1 MIILS
6 GGGAPARCQA
16 FSAKKKLI
24 LCKKS
29 VDFLGDSA
37 ILFSVMR
44 DMTKIGIEEVFEA
57 DPRARAEY
65 DAVCD
70 AWQDEAIAVQDAQGT
85 VFIGGVAVWKIL
97 EKSA

>member
-1 MIILS
+1 MVSHS
-6 GGGAPARCQA
+6 GGKVKLFPR
-16 FSAKKKLI
+16 KKKLI
-24 LCKKS
+24 FFKKR

-37 ILFSVMR
+37 ILFAVMR

-70 AWQDEAIAVQDAQGT
+70 AWQNEAIASQDAAAEST
-85 VFIGGVAVWKIL
+85 VFIGGVAVWKML

>member
-1 MIILS
+1 L
-6 GGGAPARCQA
+6 
-16 FSAKKKLI
+16 
-24 LCKKS
+24 KKS

>member
-1 MIILS
+1 MPRNVKLFL
-6 GGGAPARCQA
+6 R
-16 FSAKKKLI
+16 KKKLI
-24 LCKKS
+24 FLKKS
-29 VDFLGDSA
+29 VDFPADSA

-44 DMTKIGIEEVFEA
+44 DMIKIEIEEVFEA

-70 AWQDEAIAVQDAQGT
+70 AWQDEAIAAQDAQT

>member
-1 MIILS
+1 M
-6 GGGAPARCQA
+6 
-16 FSAKKKLI
+16 
-24 LCKKS
+24 KKS

-70 AWQDEAIAVQDAQGT
+70 AWKNEAIIMQDALAEST
-85 VFIGGVAVWKIL
+85 VFIDGVAVWKIL

>member
-1 MIILS
+1 M
-6 GGGAPARCQA
+6 
-16 FSAKKKLI
+16 
-24 LCKKS
+24 

-44 DMTKIGIEEVFEA
+44 DMTKIEIEEVFEA

-70 AWQDEAIAVQDAQGT
+70 AWQDEAIAAQDAQDAQDAQT

>member
-1 MIILS
+1 M
-6 GGGAPARCQA
+6 
-16 FSAKKKLI
+16 
-24 LCKKS
+24 
-29 VDFLGDSA
+29 VDFLGYSA

-44 DMTKIGIEEVFEA
+44 DMTKIEIEEVFEA

-70 AWQDEAIAVQDAQGT
+70 AWQDEAIAAQDAQDAQT

>member
-1 MIILS
+1 M
-6 GGGAPARCQA
+6 
-16 FSAKKKLI
+16 
-24 LCKKS
+24 
-29 VDFLGDSA
+29 VDFLGNSA

-44 DMTKIGIEEVFEA
+44 DMTKIEIEEVFEA

-70 AWQDEAIAVQDAQGT
+70 AWQDEAIAAQDAQT
-85 VFIGGVAVWKIL
+85 VFIDGIAVWKIL

>member
-1 MIILS
+1 M
-6 GGGAPARCQA
+6 
-16 FSAKKKLI
+16 
-24 LCKKS
+24 KKS

-57 DPRARAEY
+57 DPRARAEF
-65 DAVCD
+65 DVVCD
-70 AWQDEAIAVQDAQGT
+70 AWQDEAIAAQDAAAEST

>member
-1 MIILS
+1 M
-6 GGGAPARCQA
+6 
-16 FSAKKKLI
+16 
-24 LCKKS
+24 KKS

-57 DPRARAEY
+57 DPRARSEY

-70 AWQDEAIAVQDAQGT
+70 AWQDEAIAAQDAQT
-85 VFIGGVAVWKIL
+85 VFIDGIAVWKIL

>member
-1 MIILS
+1 M
-6 GGGAPARCQA
+6 
-16 FSAKKKLI
+16 
-24 LCKKS
+24 

-44 DMTKIGIEEVFEA
+44 DMTKIEIEEVFEA

-70 AWQDEAIAVQDAQGT
+70 AWQDEAIAAQDAQT

>member
-1 MIILS
+1 M
-6 GGGAPARCQA
+6 PKKCQA
-16 FSAKKKLI
+16 FSTKKKLI
-24 LCKKS
+24 FFKKR

-57 DPRARAEY
+57 DPRARAEF

-70 AWQDEAIAVQDAQGT
+70 AWQDEAIAAQDAAVEST
-85 VFIGGVAVWKIL
+85 VFIGGVAVWKII